1 MTEAGTFSR
10 RHDSTNS
17 FSLPP
22 TWATEDGGL
31 TVSHFEAFEG
41 PARRK
46 FGFLYPDEDDL
57 EEEAEAVEE
66 EEEEDGLERLEDV
79 ARLWCWKRPLL

>member
-1 MTEAGTFSR
+1 MTEAGAPSR

-22 TWATEDGGL
+22 TWATEDGGSIG
-31 TVSHFEAFEG
+31 SHFEAFEG

-46 FGFLYPDEDDL
+46 DCFLNPDDDDL
-57 EEEAEAVEE
+57 EEEGADK
-66 EEEEDGLERLEDV
+66 EEEEDVDDDDAWFDDV
-79 ARLWCWKRPLL
+79 ARL

>member
-1 MTEAGTFSR
+1 MTEAGAFSQ

-17 FSLPP
+17 LSLPP
-22 TWATEDGGL
+22 TWATEDGGS
-31 TVSHFEAFEG
+31 TGSHFEAFEG

-57 EEEAEAVEE
+57 EEEAGAA
-66 EEEEDGLERLEDV
+66 EEEEDGLARLEDV

>member
-22 TWATEDGGL
+22 TWATEDGGS
-31 TVSHFEAFEG
+31 TGSHFEAFGG
-41 PARRK
+41 PLCRK
-46 FGFLYPDEDDL
+46 DGFLNPDEDDL
-57 EEEAEAVEE
+57 AEEEADEEE
-66 EEEEDGLERLEDV
+66 EEEEDAAFELLDDV
-79 ARLWCWKRPLL
+79 ARLWC